1 MLRSTLPAIAVLALA
16 SAACASGD
24 RPLSSPPANATT
36 AVHSIDLAA
45 IDLEV
50 RPGNDFFMHANGSWY
65 KTAEIAPDRGGTGV
79 DLRLAEEVEKR
90 TRAIL
95 EALVKAGA
103 PAGSIS
109 QKIADFYATYL
120 DEAAVEARGAAPLAP
135 LLDRIAK
142 VSDVHALASLL
153 GEQLRADVDPINAT
167 NYYTDHLFGLFVE
180 QDVADPSR
188 YAPYLLQGGLGMPD
202 RSFYLDASAR
212 MKALREKYLHHVAAM
227 LTLGGVADA
236 DAKAARI
243 VALETKIAE
252 AHLSRIESEDIT
264 EANNPWP
271 RAEFAT
277 RAPGLD
283 WEAFFTAAKLTA
295 PTTIIVWHPR
305 AITGMA
311 ALVASEP
318 LATWRE
324 YLTLRAIE
332 HESSALPRAFGD
344 EHFAFFGRELHGV
357 LARAPRWRR
366 ALDATNDAL
375 GDAVGKL
382 YVERYFP
389 AASKRQIEKMVA
401 QIEAAFGRRI
411 DALAWM
417 APATK
422 AKAKEKLATLRVGVG
437 YPDTW
442 RDYGEL
448 SIVRGDAVG
457 NADRA
462 ELFEYRRCVAKLG
475 QPVDRGAWSML
486 PQIVD
491 AVNMPIRNAINF
503 PAGILVAP
511 YFDSRSTAAAN
522 FGAVGAV
529 IGHEISHSFDD
540 EGSKVDAE
548 GRLASWW
555 TPDDLAHFTASG
567 TALAAQFSAYKPFPD
582 AAVDG
587 GLTLSENIA
596 DLAGLAAAYDAWRA
610 SLGGAPPPDQD
621 ALSGDQQFF
630 LAYAQ
635 SYQSKDRDAVLRERL
650 TTDGHAPSRYRVATV
665 RNLDAW
671 YAAFDV
677 KESDKLF
684 LSPEARV
691 RIW

>member
-1 MLRSTLPAIAVLALA
+1 MPRLTLSAVASFALA
-16 SAACASGD
+16 SAACASGAGSV
-24 RPLSSPPANATT
+24 PSTPAGAVA

-50 RPGNDFFMHANGSWY
+50 RPGTDFFMHANGRWF

-79 DLRLAEEVEKR
+79 DLRIAEEVEKR
-90 TRAIL
+90 TKGLL
-95 EALVKAGA
+95 EQLANAKA
-103 PAGSIS
+103 PAGSTS

-120 DEAAVEARGAAPLAP
+120 DEAAVEARGTAPLAP
-135 LLDRIAK
+135 ALERIAK
-142 VSDVHALASLL
+142 VGDARALASLL

-180 QDVADPSR
+180 QDLADPSR

-202 RSFYLDASAR
+202 RSFYLDTSAR
-212 MKALREKYLHHVAAM
+212 MAALRAKYHHHVSAM

-243 VALETKIAE
+243 VLLETKIAQ
-252 AHLSRIESEDIT
+252 AHVSRVDSEDIAK
-264 EANNPWP
+264 ANNPWP
-271 RAEFAT
+271 RGEFAT

-283 WEAFFTAAKLTA
+283 WDAFFAAAKLDA
-295 PTTIIVWHPR
+295 PTTFIVWHPH
-305 AITGMA
+305 AVTGIA

-318 LATWRE
+318 LDTWKE

-332 HESSALPRAFGD
+332 HDASVLPKAFGD
-344 EHFAFFGRELHGV
+344 ERFAFFGRELHGM

-375 GDAVGKL
+375 GDAVGRL

-389 AASKRQIEKMVA
+389 PESKKQIAQMVSA
-401 QIEAAFGRRI
+401 LEGAFSRRI

-437 YPDTW
+437 YPDAW
-442 RDYGEL
+442 RDYGDL
-448 SIVRGDAVG
+448 SVVRGDAVG

-475 QPVDRGAWSML
+475 QAVDRGAWSML
-486 PQIVD
+486 PQVVD

-503 PAGILVAP
+503 PAGILTAP
-511 YFDSRSTAAAN
+511 YFDPRSTAAAN
-522 FGAVGAV
+522 FGAIGAV

-540 EGSKVDAE
+540 QGSKFDAQ

-555 TPDDLAHFTASG
+555 TPEDLAHFTGSG
-567 TALAAQFSAYKPFPD
+567 TALAAQFGAYKPFAD

-587 GLTLSENIA
+587 SLTLSENIA

-610 SLGGAPPPDQD
+610 SLAGAAPPEQD

-630 LAYAQ
+630 LSYAQ
-635 SYQSKDRDAVLRERL
+635 SYQSKDRDAVMRERL
-650 TTDGHAPSRYRVATV
+650 ATDGHAPPRYRVATV

-671 YAAFDV
+671 YTAFDV
-677 KESDKLF
+677 KDSDKLY
-684 LSPEARV
+684 LAPEARV
-691 RIW
+691 HVW